1 MSNKT
6 IKDVEHLT
14 RHKSLFVDQ
23 NSNTLLGYKK
33 RTSAK
38 NYFDVHNSYFMFIIS
53 LTTDQWISD
62 FICYFELKVYA
73 WKLKQFHCYFTFFRK
88 LVFSVKIQ
96 ISHLASFRQKS
107 NVCPNVG

>member
-38 NYFDVHNSYFMFIIS
+38 NYFDVHNSYFMFNIS
-53 LTTDQWISD
+53 LTTDQ
-62 FICYFELKVYA
+62 
-73 WKLKQFHCYFTFFRK
+73 
-88 LVFSVKIQ
+88 
-96 ISHLASFRQKS
+96 
-107 NVCPNVG
+107 

>member
-33 RTSAK
+33 RTSVK
-38 NYFDVHNSYFMFIIS
+38 NNFDFHNTFSKN
-53 LTTDQWISD
+53 LLP
-62 FICYFELKVYA
+62 LKA
-73 WKLKQFHCYFTFFRK
+73 
-88 LVFSVKIQ
+88 
-96 ISHLASFRQKS
+96 
-107 NVCPNVG
+107 

>member
-1 MSNKT
+1 MQKAFTVQTFCLTNYSRAKKIKYASLEMSNKT

-38 NYFDVHNSYFMFIIS
+38 NNFDFHN
-53 LTTDQWISD
+53 
-62 FICYFELKVYA
+62 
-73 WKLKQFHCYFTFFRK
+73 TFFK
-88 LVFSVKIQ
+88 KFYFL
-96 ISHLASFRQKS
+96 
-107 NVCPNVG
+107 